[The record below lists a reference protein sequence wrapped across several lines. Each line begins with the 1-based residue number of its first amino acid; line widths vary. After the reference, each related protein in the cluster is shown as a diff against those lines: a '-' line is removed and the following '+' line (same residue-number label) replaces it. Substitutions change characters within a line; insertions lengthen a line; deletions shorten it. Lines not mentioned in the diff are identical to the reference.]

1 MKDQTTFE
9 RVREI
14 LCAHFAIEDECVT
27 EHTNI
32 REDLG
37 ADSLDDI
44 EIIMAIEEE
53 FEFDLTDEE
62 EEKAEKIVTVGEIVA
77 LIDERLK

>member
-14 LCAHFAIEDECVT
+14 VCQHFAVEDECVT

-32 REDLG
+32 CDDLG
-37 ADSLDDI
+37 ADSLDRV

-62 EEKAEKIVTVGEIVA
+62 EEKAEKVETVGEVVKF
-77 LIDERLK
+77 IDAR